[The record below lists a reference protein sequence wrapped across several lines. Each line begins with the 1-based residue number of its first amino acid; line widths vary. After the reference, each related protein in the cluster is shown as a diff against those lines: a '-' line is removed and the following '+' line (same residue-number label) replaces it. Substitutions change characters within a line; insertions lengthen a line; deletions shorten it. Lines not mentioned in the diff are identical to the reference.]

1 MAESETKIPEP
12 VSADPS
18 KSADKMD
25 IDAPLK
31 AEEKPALVQEPAAEK
46 DGPTTEVS
54 NTDDAPKQKSVSK
67 RVQEA
72 REHNNK
78 RGDRHGHHDRRGRG
92 GGFKYNNVSSDRAY
106 KNNIKSDMTSQEE
119 SSDPVAILKQVA
131 ISPTCLCAWTILTN
145 LQGRILLFR
154 F

>member
-1 MAESETKIPEP
+1 MAGSGTKMPDF
-12 VSADPS
+12 VSANS
-18 KSADKMD
+18 STSADKMD
-25 IDAPLK
+25 IDANLK
-31 AEEKPALVQEPAAEK
+31 AAEKPAVVQELAADK
-46 DGPTTEVS
+46 NDPTTEVS

-78 RGDRHGHHDRRGRG
+78 RGDHHDHHDRRGRG

-106 KNNIKSDMTSQEE
+106 KNNIKSDLTSQEE
-119 SSDPVAILKQVA
+119 SSDPVAIRKQVA

-145 LQGRILLFR
+145 L
-154 F
+154 

>member
-1 MAESETKIPEP
+1 MAGSGTKMPDP
-12 VSADPS
+12 VSANS
-18 KSADKMD
+18 STSADKMD
-25 IDAPLK
+25 IDTNLK
-31 AEEKPALVQEPAAEK
+31 AAEKPAVVQELAAVK
-46 DGPTTEVS
+46 NDPTTEVS

-78 RGDRHGHHDRRGRG
+78 RGDHHDHHDRRGRG

-106 KNNIKSDMTSQEE
+106 KNNIKSDLTSQEE
-119 SSDPVAILKQVA
+119 SSDPVAIRKQVA

-145 LQGRILLFR
+145 L
-154 F
+154 